1 MNGPSLHGDLLW
13 LLLAGFGGG
22 LAGSIA
28 GIASLVSYPA
38 LLALGLSPVA
48 ANVSNTVALVFNSVG
63 SVSSSRPELAG
74 QRRRG
79 MRLGVVAIA
88 GGVLGG
94 ALLLLTP
101 SDTFQKIVPWL
112 IALAVVAILVQRDH
126 SKDVASGL
134 SGALLRW
141 PTWVLCLG
149 VFLISIY
156 SGYFGA
162 AAGILMLALLL
173 AGTGEPLARSNA
185 MRNLVC
191 GLANAIAAISFI
203 AFGPVRWGAV
213 IPLAVGCLAGGS
225 LGPIIVRH
233 VPTRP
238 LRLLIVC
245 LGLLLAIHLG
255 WDAYR

>member
-1 MNGPSLHGDLLW
+1 VSNPSLHGDLLW

-38 LLALGLSPVA
+38 LLALGLAPVA

-63 SVSSSRPELAG
+63 SVWSSHPELAG
-74 QRRRG
+74 QRGRG
-79 MRLGVVAIA
+79 VRLGAVAIA
-88 GGVLGG
+88 GGVVGS

-112 IALAVVAILVQRDH
+112 IAIAVVAILVQHDR
-126 SKDVASGL
+126 SGDL
-134 SGALLRW
+134 TGALLRW
-141 PTWVLCLG
+141 PTWALCCG
-149 VFLISIY
+149 VFLVSIY

-173 AGTGEPLARSNA
+173 AGTGEVIARSNA

-191 GLANAIAAISFI
+191 GLSNAIAAVAFI

-213 IPLAVGCLAGGS
+213 IPLAVGCLIGGW

-233 VPTRP
+233 VPARP
-238 LRLLIVC
+238 LRLLIAVC
-245 LGLLLAIHLG
+245 GFALAVHLG

>member
-1 MNGPSLHGDLLW
+1 VTGPSLHGDLLW

-79 MRLGVVAIA
+79 WRLGLVALA
-88 GGVLGG
+88 GGVVGG

-101 SDTFQKIVPWL
+101 SNTFQKIVPWL
-112 IALAVVAILVQRDH
+112 IAIAVVAILFQHDR
-126 SKDVASGL
+126 SLDVA
-134 SGALLRW
+134 GALLRW
-141 PTWVLCLG
+141 PVWALCLG

-173 AGTGEPLARSNA
+173 AGTGESIARSNA

-191 GLANAIAAISFI
+191 GLANAIAAVSFV

-213 IPLAVGCLAGGS
+213 IPLSVGCLIGGS
-225 LGPIIVRH
+225 LGPIVVRH
-233 VPTRP
+233 VPARP
-238 LRLLIVC
+238 LRLLIAVC
-245 LGLLLAIHLG
+245 GLVLAIHLG

>member
-1 MNGPSLHGDLLW
+1 MSGPSLHGDLLW

-63 SVSSSRPELAG
+63 SVWSSRPELSG
-74 QRRRG
+74 QRHRG
-79 MRLGVVAIA
+79 WRLGVVAVA
-88 GGVLGG
+88 GGVIGG

-112 IALAVVAILVQRDH
+112 IAIAVIAILVQHDH
-126 SKDVASGL
+126 SLDLA
-134 SGALLRW
+134 GALSSW
-141 PTWVLCLG
+141 PTWALCFG

-162 AAGILMLALLL
+162 AAGVLMLALLL
-173 AGTGEPLARSNA
+173 AGTGESIARSNA

-191 GLANAIAAISFI
+191 GLSNAIAAVSFI
-203 AFGPVRWGAV
+203 AFGPVRWGAAV
-213 IPLAVGCLAGGS
+213 PLAIGCLTGGW

-238 LRLLIVC
+238 LRLLIAVC
-245 LGLLLAIHLG
+245 GLALAVHLG